1 VALDADG
8 VACEGQCDTTGTRPF
23 TSSNL
28 TSRSADDTFME
39 AHTGSASINE
49 STLRTVRVQQRNYIF
64 HKLRFQ
70 NRYIMAPTFVLFSFV
85 DYLYLPENFSRW
97 LGYRLIFLASA
108 LVAPLVVSRV
118 RLLKKNVDW
127 VAAAVTLVACGV
139 IQQMI
144 FESGGYN
151 SLYNIGLILVVSVG
165 LAVFRLRGL
174 PALLVQVLS
183 FLPISFASLLSVSAE
198 EYKFALIQGA
208 FYLTITA
215 LAFVTNRDELRLEES
230 WGSFKVLARREFEKN
245 KRTEF
250 LKGHFPKLIRD
261 QIEAGNFSIEN
272 RIFQNA
278 VIGFT
283 DIASSTAIANAM
295 PLELDWKMKERFL
308 EAATKRA
315 LETDMVVL
323 THLGDGFLFLANF
336 NEDTL
341 WQSKMISFFEHLI
354 HDYEDIFQA
363 FGLDRGQFSSG
374 VKFGVSTGPTM
385 VGFLGKGQSYYTA
398 IGPDVNLASRLCA
411 QARPNQ
417 IVLSEKMWIHLKD
430 FVKSWDPMPVTYGTL
445 KGFKKPVIGVHV
457 SPNQSLGRAKN
468 QQFTTTGKRRVL

>member
-1 VALDADG
+1 VLVRARLA
-8 VACEGQCDTTGTRPF
+8 F
-23 TSSNL
+23 
-28 TSRSADDTFME
+28 
-39 AHTGSASINE
+39 GSQE
-49 STLRTVRVQQRNYIF
+49 SVRQDPTVRVQQRNYIF

-70 NRYIMAPTFVLFSFV
+70 NRYIMAPTFVLFAFV
-85 DYLYLPENFSRW
+85 DSIYSPESLNRW
-97 LGYRLIFLASA
+97 LGYRLLFLAAA
-108 LVAPLVVSRV
+108 LVAPLVVIRV
-118 RLLKKNVDW
+118 RLLKEHVDW
-127 VAAAVTLVACGV
+127 VAAALTLVVASGS
-139 IQQMI
+139 IQMMI
-144 FESGGYN
+144 LESGGYK

-174 PALLVQVLS
+174 PALTVQVLS
-183 FLPISFASLLSVSAE
+183 FLPICFASLLSVSAD
-198 EYKFALIQGA
+198 EYKFALIQGS

-215 LAFVTNRDELRLEES
+215 LAFVTNRDDLRLEEA
-230 WGSFKVLARREFEKN
+230 WGNFKVIARREFEKN

-272 RIFQNA
+272 RIFPNA

-336 NEDTL
+336 NETTA

-354 HDYEDIFQA
+354 RDYEAIFLA
-363 FGLDRGQFSSG
+363 FGLDREQFHSG

-398 IGPDVNLASRLCA
+398 IGPKVNLAARLCA
-411 QARPNQ
+411 QAKPNEV
-417 IVLSEKMWIHLKD
+417 VLSEKMRVHLKD
-430 FVKSWDPMPVTYGTL
+430 LVQNWKPLAVTYESL
-445 KGFKKPVIGVHV
+445 KGFEGPMTGVHI
-457 SPNQSLGRAKN
+457 SPNQSRIRKL
-468 QQFTTTGKRRVL
+468 